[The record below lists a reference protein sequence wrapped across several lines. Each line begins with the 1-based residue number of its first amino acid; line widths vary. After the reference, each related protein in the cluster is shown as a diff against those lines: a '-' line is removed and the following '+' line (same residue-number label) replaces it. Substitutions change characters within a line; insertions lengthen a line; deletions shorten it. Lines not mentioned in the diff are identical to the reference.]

1 MIDFG
6 MRCHDLAPKGP
17 LTEVLDAVKN
27 ASIPH
32 IQLAFG
38 KSVSDYDF
46 SVGHY
51 SAGFTLD
58 TYTHVTGKMQLGAA
72 DKIGGFMDTAMPE
85 KSERKII
92 PFERVV

>member
-51 SAGFTLD
+51 SAGFGNYIRRELD
-58 TYTHVTGKMQLGAA
+58 ARNIHIAVLGCYINPA
-72 DKIGGFMDTAMPE
+72 
-85 KSERKII
+85 
-92 PFERVV
+92 